1 MLTPEV
7 VSGTIL
13 LIDRSD
19 RLAKEQQLFEQA
31 GYTVLAA
38 NSTEEGL
45 KLAQDRHP
53 DMIVSEVMLER
64 PDAGFT
70 LAYRL
75 RKDAE
80 LANIPLLLLSSVFQS
95 TGTIIDLSTPIE
107 RQWIKADA
115 YMERPVAPE
124 QLLSRV
130 TSLLFHHTENN

>member
-1 MLTPEV
+1 MLTPSD

-19 RLAKEQQLFEQA
+19 RLSQEQQLFEQA

-38 NSTEEGL
+38 TSADEGWA
-45 KLAQDRHP
+45 LAQTRHP

-75 RKDAE
+75 RKDAT
-80 LANIPLLLLSSVFQS
+80 LADTPLLLLSSVFQT
-95 TGTIIDLSTPIE
+95 TGTIIDLSSPIE

-124 QLLSRV
+124 QLLSKV
-130 TSLLFHHTENN
+130 TSLLFHHQENN